1 MDSSPV
7 FSKVLRGY
15 DPVVVD
21 TRVRELEAEVQAL
34 SEQVGELQEANTTLR
49 LNVVKQ
55 VEEASA
61 EAAVVLGY
69 ARSEATRIRD
79 AAVRESD
86 IILAD
91 AEHQRDRLVAEATT
105 ATQEARDALESQ
117 RAERDEIIR
126 RAQDNAEEIETK
138 ACETAE
144 ALEAKAKAATEESDS
159 MIRERENDLRLRKLE
174 LDRIE
179 TEIREQADSYAMRV
193 YREADEYRR
202 TTERRSLDLEQQAQE
217 FLDQAKKTSAD
228 ITKNALE
235 DARRNLANALD
246 LVNTIF
252 SDVSGSMVEV
262 GRIRTLLGDSV
273 ERIRDQ
279 QLPAVSL
286 DQINTPPGAP
296 SLEEMATE
304 NRAGVTQAAK
314 FDPLDDDESGDDEG
328 DDSNAD
334 SDR

>member
-126 RAQDNAEEIETK
+126 RA
-138 ACETAE
+138 
-144 ALEAKAKAATEESDS
+144 
-159 MIRERENDLRLRKLE
+159 
-174 LDRIE
+174 
-179 TEIREQADSYAMRV
+179 
-193 YREADEYRR
+193 
-202 TTERRSLDLEQQAQE
+202 
-217 FLDQAKKTSAD
+217 
-228 ITKNALE
+228 
-235 DARRNLANALD
+235 
-246 LVNTIF
+246 
-252 SDVSGSMVEV
+252 
-262 GRIRTLLGDSV
+262 
-273 ERIRDQ
+273 
-279 QLPAVSL
+279 
-286 DQINTPPGAP
+286 
-296 SLEEMATE
+296 
-304 NRAGVTQAAK
+304 
-314 FDPLDDDESGDDEG
+314 
-328 DDSNAD
+328 
-334 SDR
+334 

>member
-1 MDSSPV
+1 MDSETG

-21 TRVRELEAEVQAL
+21 TRVRELEDEVHRL
-34 SEQVGELQEANTTLR
+34 SQEVSELRETNTTLR

-61 EAAVVLGY
+61 EAAVVLGH

-105 ATQEARDALESQ
+105 AKQEAREALESQ
-117 RAERDEIIR
+117 RAERDEVIR

-138 ACETAE
+138 AREAAET
-144 ALEAKAKAATEESDS
+144 LEATAKAATEESDR

-202 TTERRSLDLEQQAQE
+202 TTERRSLDLERQAQDI
-217 FLDQAKKTSAD
+217 LDQAKTTSGD

-279 QLPAVSL
+279 QLPALSRDEV
-286 DQINTPPGAP
+286 DTTPPP
-296 SLEEMATE
+296 KLLTDLSQ
-304 NRAGVTQAAK
+304 NSRPGVEQSGEKDSADE
-314 FDPLDDDESGDDEG
+314 DPDD
-328 DDSNAD
+328 
-334 SDR
+334 RY

>member
-1 MDSSPV
+1 MDSSV
-7 FSKVLRGY
+7 GFSKVLRGY
-15 DPVVVD
+15 DPAVVD
-21 TRVRELEAEVQAL
+21 TRVRELEAEVQRL
-34 SEQVGELQEANTTLR
+34 SEQVSDLQDANTTLR

-61 EAAVVLGY
+61 EAAVVLGH

-79 AAVRESD
+79 AAVGESD

-91 AEHQRDRLVAEATT
+91 AEHQRDRLVEEATT
-105 ATQEARDALESQ
+105 ARQEAREALESQ

-126 RAQDNAEEIETK
+126 RAQDNAEEIE
-138 ACETAE
+138 ANAREAAE
-144 ALEAKAKAATEESDS
+144 ALEAKAKAATEESER

-202 TTERRSLDLEQQAQE
+202 TTERRSLDLERQAQDI
-217 FLDQAKKTSAD
+217 LDQAKTTSGD

-262 GRIRTLLGDSV
+262 GRIRTVLGDSV

-279 QLPAVSL
+279 QLPAFSPDEVETTPQPMRLTDLSETARPSDEKSRNNESD
-286 DQINTPPGAP
+286 DQDLGAR
-296 SLEEMATE
+296 
-304 NRAGVTQAAK
+304 N
-314 FDPLDDDESGDDEG
+314 
-328 DDSNAD
+328 
-334 SDR
+334 

>member
-1 MDSSPV
+1 
-7 FSKVLRGY
+7 
-15 DPVVVD
+15 
-21 TRVRELEAEVQAL
+21 
-34 SEQVGELQEANTTLR
+34 
-49 LNVVKQ
+49 
-55 VEEASA
+55 
-61 EAAVVLGY
+61 
-69 ARSEATRIRD
+69 
-79 AAVRESD
+79 
-86 IILAD
+86 
-91 AEHQRDRLVAEATT
+91 
-105 ATQEARDALESQ
+105 
-117 RAERDEIIR
+117 
-126 RAQDNAEEIETK
+126 
-138 ACETAE
+138 
-144 ALEAKAKAATEESDS
+144 

-217 FLDQAKKTSAD
+217 ILDQAKKTSAD

-304 NRAGVTQAAK
+304 NRAGATQPAK